1 MNYKKTC
8 NTNDVV
14 QQILQLLNLGAMRL
28 MRIKRKKFLSVA
40 LGTVL
45 GAVGSV
51 SYLGLRSLHA
61 ESALNG
67 QFAPSNT
74 AVAQSSPVSLGAT
87 AVSYQTTDDLLATS
101 NLVVCGKF
109 TGKPLLS
116 PLRRGPDLPTASSED
131 REPPARDP
139 NLIYQRDPGH
149 RDLAFVVQEVLK
161 GDKTTKQIFVGQRGA
176 IDQITTADTVRSVE
190 GDTLFKPGDSY
201 ILFLVKPLPHE
212 TKLAGR
218 EFYWVAGA
226 VQGAYRLK
234 NKKVYSRNVEL
245 AQPSPGEEPVSR
257 EIEEYVGP
265 KVEGVPEEAFL
276 SELRAKIK

>member
-1 MNYKKTC
+1 M
-8 NTNDVV
+8 
-14 QQILQLLNLGAMRL
+14 Q
-28 MRIKRKKFLSVA
+28 IKRKRCLFVA
-40 LGTVL
+40 LGAAL

-51 SYLGLRSLHA
+51 SYLGLISAHA
-61 ESALNG
+61 ESALNR

-74 AVAQSSPVSLGAT
+74 AGTHSSPVSLGST
-87 AVSYQTTDDLLATS
+87 AVSYQTTDDLLAAS
-101 NLVVCGKF
+101 DLVVRGNF

-116 PLRRGPDLPTASSED
+116 PLRRVPDLPTVSSDDQEH
-131 REPPARDP
+131 PARDP

-176 IDQITTADTVRSVE
+176 IGQNTTVDTVKPME

-201 ILFLVKPLPHE
+201 ILFLVKTLPHE

-245 AQPSPGEEPVSR
+245 AQPSPGEERVPR

>member
-1 MNYKKTC
+1 
-8 NTNDVV
+8 
-14 QQILQLLNLGAMRL
+14 
-28 MRIKRKKFLSVA
+28 MRIKRKKILSVT

-45 GAVGSV
+45 GAVGSL
-51 SYLGLRSLHA
+51 SYLGLISARA
-61 ESALNG
+61 ESALNR
-67 QFAPSNT
+67 QFDPSNT
-74 AVAQSSPVSLGAT
+74 VGVQSSPVSLGST
-87 AVSYQTTDDLLATS
+87 AVSYQTTNDLLAAS
-101 NLVVCGKF
+101 DLVVRGNF

-116 PLRRGPDLPTASSED
+116 PLRRGLDLPTASSGKQK
-131 REPPARDP
+131 PPARDP

-149 RDLAFVVQEVLK
+149 LDLAFVVQEVLK

-176 IDQITTADTVRSVE
+176 INQNTTADTVKPVA
-190 GDTLFKPGDSY
+190 GDTLFKPGDAY

-245 AQPSPGEEPVSR
+245 AQPSLGEKPVSR
-257 EIEEYVGP
+257 EIEAYVGP
-265 KVEGVPEEAFL
+265 KVAGVPEEVFL

>member
-1 MNYKKTC
+1 
-8 NTNDVV
+8 
-14 QQILQLLNLGAMRL
+14 MR
-28 MRIKRKKFLSVA
+28 MQRKRLLSVA

-45 GAVGSV
+45 SVIGSV

-61 ESALNG
+61 ESALNS
-67 QFAPSNT
+67 QSVPPYPA
-74 AVAQSSPVSLGAT
+74 AAQLHPVSLGAT
-87 AVSYQTTDDLLATS
+87 ARSYKTTDDLLAAS
-101 NLVVCGKF
+101 DLVVRGEF

-131 REPPARDP
+131 QEPPARDP

-149 RDLAFVVQEVLK
+149 RDLTFVVQEALK
-161 GDKTTKQIFVGQRGA
+161 GDKTTKQIVVAQRGA
-176 IDQITTADTVRSVE
+176 IDQSTTADTVRPVE

-218 EFYWVAGA
+218 EFYWVVGA
-226 VQGAYRLK
+226 VQGAYRIK
-234 NKKVYSRNVEL
+234 NKKVYSRNIEV
-245 AQPSPGEEPVSR
+245 APSSLGEEPVSR
-257 EIEEYVGP
+257 EIEEYIGP

-276 SELRAKIK
+276 SEIRRKIK